1 MKIIAPL
8 ILASKSPRRKE
19 LFEKLGFPFT
29 IQTVEVEESYPS
41 TLYYLEVPIFLSQL
55 KSEPIAYQ
63 YPDSIVV
70 GVDTIVFFNQ
80 QILGKPQNLEEAKQ
94 FLLQLNGQV
103 HEVVSGV
110 TLFYQQ
116 QIVQFYEK
124 TKVEFQLLEDKM
136 IDFYVNNYQ
145 PLDKAGA
152 YGIQD
157 FWGLVGVKNITG
169 DFYNVMGLPTSK
181 LFQKFLALGWIVL

>member
-29 IQTVEVEESYPS
+29 IQTVEVDEIYPS
-41 TLYYLEVPIFLSQL
+41 TLDYLEVPIFLSQL

-63 YPDSIVV
+63 YPHSIVV

-94 FLLQLNGQV
+94 FLLQLNGHV

-110 TLFYQQ
+110 TLFYKKQRF
-116 QIVQFYEK
+116 QFYEQ
-124 TKVEFQLLEDKM
+124 TKVEFQLLEEKI
-136 IDFYVNNYQ
+136 IDFYVKNYQ

-157 FWGLVGVKNITG
+157 FWGLVGVKNIIG
-169 DFYNVMGLPTSK
+169 DFYNVMGLPITQ
-181 LFQKFLALGWIVL
+181 LFQKFLDLGWINV